1 MSQKCPVCKTR
12 LWSDPMLVRSKLRC
26 PRCGAEFKPTVP
38 WHYVRILLIL
48 LIVLALVL
56 TFIVSQGNLPLLVL
70 FAIVGLLLWFAP
82 RLIHFE
88 PVGPELNP
96 SEGVLDPQ
104 DWRNASRRS
113 KSGREAGRG
122 RGEMEIQVGSVGC
135 CYSRSSS
142 DAGRLV
148 LSKLLRRSMT

>member
-1 MSQKCPVCKTR
+1 MSQKCPICKTR

-38 WHYVRILLIL
+38 WYYVRILLIL

-104 DWRNASRRS
+104 DWRLRVEDRNLEDRLT
-113 KSGREAGRG
+113 EAVEKWRF
-122 RGEMEIQVGSVGC
+122 RWALSVVVILG
-135 CYSRSSS
+135 
-142 DAGRLV
+142 
-148 LSKLLRRSMT
+148 LLLAFAAWFYQIS

>member
-12 LWSDPMLVRSKLRC
+12 LWSDPLLVRSKMKC

-48 LIVLALVL
+48 LIVLAFVL
-56 TFIVSQGNLPLLVL
+56 IFVVSQGNVPLLVL
-70 FAIVGLLLWFAP
+70 LAVIGLLLWFAP

-88 PVGPELNP
+88 PIGPELNP

-104 DWRNASRRS
+104 DWRMRVEDQNLEEKLA
-113 KSGREAGRG
+113 EAVERW
-122 RGEMEIQVGSVGC
+122 RFRWALSVVIILGLLLALAAWF
-135 CYSRSSS
+135 YQSS
-142 DAGRLV
+142 
-148 LSKLLRRSMT
+148 